1 VKLND
6 FDNGEKFKVF
16 RDKFL
21 WHRDYTCHLAINIMS
36 DGYYSVLSFFIAYVD
51 EQGNEKMTSSEK
63 DAYSMLKKVQETV
76 QTLANYFR
84 KE

>member
-1 VKLND
+1 
-6 FDNGEKFKVF
+6 
-16 RDKFL
+16 
-21 WHRDYTCHLAINIMS
+21 MS